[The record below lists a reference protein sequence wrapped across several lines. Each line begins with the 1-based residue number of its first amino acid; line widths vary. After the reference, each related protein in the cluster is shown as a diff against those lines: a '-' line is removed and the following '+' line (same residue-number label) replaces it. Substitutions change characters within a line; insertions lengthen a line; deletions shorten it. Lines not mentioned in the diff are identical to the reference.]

1 MDSEHLYVAESTIPN
16 IGMGL
21 FTKEDIK
28 KGTLIIE
35 YVGEI
40 TKWEAVRYDPSNAYL
55 YYVNDDYV
63 INAKDRPEVIAR
75 YANDAYGL
83 TKINGLHNNSRFVNV
98 NGRIFIKSTRN
109 IPAGSEILVNYG
121 KGYWETV
128 RENVKHETANRK
140 REE

>member
-21 FTKEDIK
+21 FTKEEIK

-35 YVGEI
+35 YIGDV
-40 TKWEAVRYDPSNAYL
+40 TNWEEVRYDASNAYI
-55 YYVNDDYV
+55 YFVNEDYV

-83 TKINGLHNNSRFVNV
+83 TRVNGLNNNSRFINIE
-98 NGRIFIKSTRN
+98 GRIYIKSTRL
-109 IPAGSEILVNYG
+109 IKAGSEILVNYG
-121 KGYWETV
+121 KDYWNTV
-128 RENVKHETANRK
+128 RENAFYLKK
-140 REE
+140 

>member
-1 MDSEHLYVAESTIPN
+1 MDSEHLYVAESTIPK

-21 FTKEDIK
+21 FTRKDIP

-35 YVGEI
+35 YTGEV
-40 TKWEAVRYDPSNAYL
+40 TNWEAVRYDSSNAYI

-63 INAKDRPEVIAR
+63 INAKERPDAIAR

-83 TKINGLHNNSRFVNV
+83 TKINGINNNSRFVNV
-98 NGRIFIKSTRN
+98 NGRIFIKSTKLIR
-109 IPAGSEILVNYG
+109 AGSEILVNYG

-128 RENVKHETANRK
+128 RVNSANK
-140 REE
+140 SH